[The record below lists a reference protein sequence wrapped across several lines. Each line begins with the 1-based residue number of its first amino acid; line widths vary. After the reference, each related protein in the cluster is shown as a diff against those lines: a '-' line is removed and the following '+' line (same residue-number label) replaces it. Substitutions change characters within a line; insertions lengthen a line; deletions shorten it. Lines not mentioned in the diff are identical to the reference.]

1 MKRYINF
8 IKENKAKPIL
18 RYYAFDMDDNI
29 LIMPTKIHM
38 EREDNG
44 VWIPVD
50 VSTEEFAKI
59 RKLDN
64 WRAPDNAFSEFRDNG
79 PRGSKA
85 FMEDVKI
92 AIQNKSFGP
101 SWNKFIECIIRG
113 SIFAIITARGH
124 EPDTI
129 REAVEW
135 IIWNMMNQEEK
146 TEMAANLTAFQDLFT
161 PNYDIMRQSSL
172 KTLVSN
178 YLDKCDFVGI
188 SSESFINKHN
198 NTSAMSPEKSKILAL
213 SDFINRVKSYSTLI
227 NGETRIGFSDDDP
240 SNVENVKK
248 YFGEMSSL
256 YKDITFSVYDT
267 SPKKE

>member
-1 MKRYINF
+1 MKKYVRF
-8 IKENKAKPIL
+8 ILEKNKPIL
-18 RYYAFDMDDNI
+18 KYYCFDWDDNI

-85 FMEDVKI
+85 FMEDVKY
-92 AIQNKSFGP
+92 AIQNKQFGP
-101 SWNKFIECIIRG
+101 SWNKFIECIIKG
-113 SIFAIITARGH
+113 SLFAIITARAH

-129 REAVEW
+129 RKAVEW
-135 IIWNMMNQEEK
+135 IIWNILNEKEK
-146 TEMAANLTAFQDLFT
+146 TEMGANLTAFQDLFT
-161 PNYDIMRQSSL
+161 PDYDIMRQSSF

-188 SSESFINKHN
+188 SSDSFINKYKN
-198 NTSAMSPEKSKILAL
+198 GSAMTPEKSKILAL
-213 SDFINRVKSYSTLI
+213 SNFINKVKSYSKLI
-227 NGETRIGFSDDDP
+227 NGETRIGFSDDDI
-240 SNVENVKK
+240 SNVKNIKK
-248 YFGEMSSL
+248 YFGEISPL
-256 YKDITFSVYDT
+256 YKDITFSVYDA